1 MRGIIKEESSIDT
14 IQRALSALEIVKFT
28 TAIHVFPHMDSILT
42 VMASMLGVNKADLKV
57 FLEKLQERG
66 EKDIASYVHMCYLN
80 PYEVDKN
87 CLAIGDLD
95 RYYKDILKD
104 TSIDLSLLK
113 NVLSYLDTFLEQK
126 DIPSFSILF
135 NGFNAATKSIDFS
148 VDINITK
155 QDQLKLMEDKIL
167 NPQIFIL
174 TKIINL
180 LKQSFFVIGANIDAK
195 TIAVTTKTVTVGNT
209 TYTVLNSRKNF
220 SLPIQKE
227 TEREIFNYIDDNA
240 LLELEGLSNIPR
252 LMEFTDAEEVSEVIA
267 EETQVEEQERVEVL
281 EEALE
286 AELVESSEEESS
298 EKPFDVAEPGEVGE
312 AFEAGEAFEG

>member
-1 MRGIIKEESSIDT
+1 MRGIVKEESSIDT

-28 TAIHVFPHMDSILT
+28 TAVHVFPHMDSILT
-42 VMASMLGVNKADLKV
+42 VMANMLGVNKADLKA
-57 FLEKLQERG
+57 FLEKVQSRG
-66 EKDIASYVHMCYLN
+66 EKDIASYVRMCYLN

-126 DIPSFSILF
+126 DITSFSILF

-174 TKIINL
+174 TQIINL

-240 LLELEGLSNIPR
+240 LLELEGLSNIHRP
-252 LMEFTDAEEVSEVIA
+252 MEFTDAEEVSEVIVA
-267 EETQVEEQERVEVL
+267 EASGEEQERVK
-281 EEALE
+281 ALE
-286 AELVESSEEESS
+286 AEVAESSEEASS
-298 EKPFDVAEPGEVGE
+298 EEASDVAEPNE
-312 AFEAGEAFEG
+312 AFEAFEE

>member
-28 TAIHVFPHMDSILT
+28 TAIHVFSHMDSVLT
-42 VMASMLGVNKADLKV
+42 VMANMLGINKSDLKN
-57 FLEKLQERG
+57 FLEILQERG
-66 EKDIASYVHMCYLN
+66 EKDVASYVHMCYLN
-80 PYEVDKN
+80 PYEVDRN
-87 CLAIGDLD
+87 CLTIGDLD
-95 RYYKDILKD
+95 RYYKDIIKD
-104 TSIDLSLLK
+104 SSVDLPLLK
-113 NVLSYLDTFLEQK
+113 NVLNYLDTFLEQK

-174 TKIINL
+174 TQIINL

-209 TYTVLNSRKNF
+209 SYTVLNSRKNF

-227 TEREIFNYIDDNA
+227 TEREIFNYIDNNA
-240 LLELEGLSNIPR
+240 LLELEGLSNIHRPTEF
-252 LMEFTDAEEVSEVIA
+252 MEAEDFPEVI
-267 EETQVEEQERVEVL
+267 VEENE
-281 EEALE
+281 
-286 AELVESSEEESS
+286 
-298 EKPFDVAEPGEVGE
+298 
-312 AFEAGEAFEG
+312 